1 MDPDA
6 VEAPPPVVVV
16 EVLSPGT
23 RSIDAGVKLAGC
35 FLLPSV
41 VHGLL
46 VDPLR
51 ACVIHHRRSGAAI
64 ETRIVGEDT
73 PLLDPPGIGRRRKI
87 PSAHPE
93 RRDTMPAA
101 GVPPTGSAR

>member
-6 VEAPPPVVVV
+6 VEAPQPVVVV

-46 VDPLR
+46 VDPRR

-64 ETRIVGEDT
+64 ETRIGGEDT
-73 PLLDPPGIGRRRKI
+73 PLLDAPGIGLALED
-87 PSAHPE
+87 PFGAP
-93 RRDTMPAA
+93 
-101 GVPPTGSAR
+101 